1 MQNYKMEREVKEDS
15 CLGDVH

>member
-1 MQNYKMEREVKEDS
+1 MQNYKLEREVKEDS